1 MTFSAS
7 LVSNSDHKCDW
18 LRRFTELVVFFSL
31 FYASAK
37 KNYIVLKVRMMDLK
51 LRSSGSVSLHSLY
64 FHSSVASANP
74 RLRREPAFAVN
85 AALVASQ

>member
-1 MTFSAS
+1 
-7 LVSNSDHKCDW
+7 
-18 LRRFTELVVFFSL
+18 
-31 FYASAK
+31 
-37 KNYIVLKVRMMDLK
+37 MDLK